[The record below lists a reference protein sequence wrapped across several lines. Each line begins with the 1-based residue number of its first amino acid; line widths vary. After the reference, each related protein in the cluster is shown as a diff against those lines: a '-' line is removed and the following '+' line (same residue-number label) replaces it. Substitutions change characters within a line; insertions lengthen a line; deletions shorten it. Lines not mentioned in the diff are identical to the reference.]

1 MEENNKTKDQD
12 LTGET
17 FGWLTVIRK
26 TQKLDSSGYYLW
38 ECRCQCGNTT
48 YARKSHLLMGKKKSC
63 GCIKKGRPSKKVNNS
78 SRKPFTNCIYYR
90 SNIKDGCYILTE
102 RLCETKGKCSFFKQ
116 KV

>member
-1 MEENNKTKDQD
+1 MEENNKTKGGD
-12 LTGET
+12 LIGET

-26 TQKLDSSGYYLW
+26 TDKMDKSGRRLW

-48 YARKSHLLMGKKKSC
+48 YACKSNLLMGKNKSC
-63 GCIKKGRPSKKVNNS
+63 GCMKKGRPSKKVNNS
-78 SRKPFTNCIYYR
+78 NRKPFTNCIYYR

-102 RLCETKGKCSFFKQ
+102 RLCETKGKCSFFKR